1 MLQEAGVQV
10 DPMGDLSAATE
21 IRLGELVKE
30 KYKTDFY
37 MLDRYPT
44 DIRPFY
50 TMPCADDDRYSNSY
64 DIFIRGQEIC
74 SGAQRCHDVPL
85 LTQVCAYTCSC
96 SCSRAF
102 MFAISPL
109 TLIVLPGSYLSS

>member
-10 DPMGDLSAATE
+10 DPMGDLSTATE

-30 KYKTDFY
+30 KYKTDFF
-37 MLDRYPT
+37 MLDRYPA

-85 LTQVCAYTCSC
+85 LTQVVLC
-96 SCSRAF
+96 F
-102 MFAISPL
+102 ISPA
-109 TLIVLPGSYLSS
+109 VLVLVLVLVLVVLVLVF

>member
-10 DPMGDLSAATE
+10 DPMGDLSTATE

-30 KYKTDFY
+30 KYKTDFF
-37 MLDRYPT
+37 MLDRYPA

-85 LTQVCAYTCSC
+85 LTQVVLC
-96 SCSRAF
+96 F
-102 MFAISPL
+102 ISPA
-109 TLIVLPGSYLSS
+109 VLALVLVLVVLVLVF